1 MVIALC
7 WTQIQHIRTL
17 VTSVNI
23 GAVWYV
29 GYFTSHQ
36 PKVTFWYVGPSL
48 HDIYYF
54 VLGVLSC
61 NKCDCLY
68 SSSICKL
75 PVLGSFDI
83 IGLLWCFHQIGFFS
97 FRSCTWAFGYRKKG
111 LSPFGWTKTVQAEY
125 EGKYSYIGHYYQA
138 SYGCSLQV

>member
-1 MVIALC
+1 MLDPNSAHKNISYFCKYRSCMVCGIFHLPSAQSNFLVS
-7 WTQIQHIRTL
+7 RT
-17 VTSVNI
+17 I
-23 GAVWYV
+23 
-29 GYFTSHQ
+29 
-36 PKVTFWYVGPSL
+36 SL

-54 VLGVLSC
+54 VLGGLNC
-61 NKCDCLY
+61 NKYDCLY

-75 PVLGSFDI
+75 PVIGSFDI

-125 EGKYSYIGHYYQA
+125 EGKNSYIGHYYQA